1 MTVRKLVIMGTA
13 LSILAFAGFASA
25 APHNEKADRQEWTLE
40 DTVSSAINYAPSV
53 KREQEGIRMAEEN
66 VRQAQAGHLPRVDV
80 QASTG
85 ASTLPVSKYE

>member
-1 MTVRKLVIMGTA
+1 MTVRKFVITGAA
-13 LSILAFAGFASA
+13 LALLAFSGFAGA
-25 APHNEKADRQEWTLE
+25 ASRSEKVDTQEWTLE

-53 KREQEGIRMAEEN
+53 KREQEGVRMAEEN

>member
-25 APHNEKADRQEWTLE
+25 APHSEKADRQEWTLE

-53 KREQEGIRMAEEN
+53 KREQEGVRMAEEN